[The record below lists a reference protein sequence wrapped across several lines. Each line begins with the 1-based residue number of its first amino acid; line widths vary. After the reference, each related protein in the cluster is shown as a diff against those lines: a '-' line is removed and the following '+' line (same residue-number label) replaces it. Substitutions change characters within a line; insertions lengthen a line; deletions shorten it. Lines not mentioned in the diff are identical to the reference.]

1 MAPRSG
7 IKGGKGVANQPQF
20 FAGLLFT
27 AIGAAALAGACS
39 YPLGT
44 PARIGPGFY
53 PLVLA
58 ILLLVLGPAS
68 ALTALRSAPMPRV
81 QDWPLLAGL
90 LVLSGVVVFAL
101 LIERAGLFA
110 AGLGLMALA
119 CLTRLRSRTFEFAV
133 IAAALLLFVYVLFVR
148 LLAMPIPPF

>member
-1 MAPRSG
+1 
-7 IKGGKGVANQPQF
+7 
-20 FAGLLFT
+20 
-27 AIGAAALAGACS
+27 
-39 YPLGT
+39 
-44 PARIGPGFY
+44 
-53 PLVLA
+53 VLA